1 VTGKNMSLPSGVAV
15 VIHSLSGGG
24 AERTAARLANHWAGQ
39 GLDVTL
45 ITLDSADNDMYS
57 VHERVRRVGLGLM
70 SVSASRRQAVRNN
83 VSRVMDL
90 RRAIHDS
97 RAASVVSLT
106 EKMNV
111 TALLAC
117 AGTPLNVVICE
128 RTDPRHHHIGRF
140 WSWLRRRT
148 YPRCHGLVVQTE
160 GVRTWARTLV
170 RNRPVYVIPNAAWAE
185 PDARLAPQSPGEP
198 YRIVGLG
205 RLADHKG
212 FDLLAEAFARVAS
225 RHPDWILEIHGEGDQ
240 RRALEQFRETHDLEN
255 RLALPGWNH
264 NPQEALARGSLFV
277 LPSRYEGFPNALLE
291 AMAVGLPCISFDCE
305 SGPRDILR
313 HEVDGLLV
321 PPQDIDAMARAMDRL
336 MSDTQLREQLGKRAA
351 EVLNR
356 FSPDRF
362 FRQWDAVLRAEPES
376 TVDAI
381 GHSK

>member
-1 VTGKNMSLPSGVAV
+1 MPLPSSVAV

-24 AERTAARLANHWAGQ
+24 AERTAARLANHWAER

-45 ITLDSADNDMYS
+45 ITLDTADKDIYS

-70 SVSASRRQAVRNN
+70 SVSASRLQAVRNN

-90 RRAIHDS
+90 RRAIRDS

-111 TALLAC
+111 TTLLAC
-117 AGTPLNVVICE
+117 AGMSLNSVVCE
-128 RTDPRHHHIGRF
+128 RTDPRHHRIGRF

-148 YPRCHGLVVQTE
+148 YPRCRGLVVQTE
-160 GVRTWARTLV
+160 GVRTWARSLV
-170 RNRPVYVIPNAAWAE
+170 PNRPVYVIPNAAWAE
-185 PDARLAPQSPGEP
+185 PFALCAPRSPGEP
-198 YRIVGLG
+198 HRIIGLG

-212 FDLLAEAFARVAS
+212 FDLLAEAFARVAP

-240 RRALEQFRETHDLEN
+240 RQSLEQFRETHGLEN
-255 RLALPGWNH
+255 RLALPGWNRSPH
-264 NPQEALARGSLFV
+264 EALAHGSLFV

-291 AMAVGLPCISFDCE
+291 AMAAGLPCISFDCE
-305 SGPRDILR
+305 SGPREILR

-321 PPQDIDAMARAMDRL
+321 PSHDVDAMSAAMDRL
-336 MSDTQLREQLGKRAA
+336 MSDPQLREQLGKRAT
-351 EVLNR
+351 EVLER

-362 FRQWDAVLRAEPES
+362 FEQWDAVLRAEPES
-376 TVDAI
+376 NVDAV
-381 GHSK
+381 GRSQ